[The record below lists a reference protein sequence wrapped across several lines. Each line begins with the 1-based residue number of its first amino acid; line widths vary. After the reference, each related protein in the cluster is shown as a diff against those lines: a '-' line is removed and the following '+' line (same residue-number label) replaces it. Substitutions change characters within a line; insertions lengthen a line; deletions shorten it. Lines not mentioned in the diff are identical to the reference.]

1 MIFRKYSKQIFNIK
15 MDNDKKQQ
23 SLSSQKSFKDLMTL
37 INPWVDKLKMPTFMT
52 ENLDFS
58 YYAQEVNYSD
68 YNRKC
73 LLIMLIVVLTESEPS
88 NIDYIKVKEE
98 MERIE
103 FFGDVK
109 ESKRSSASGPM
120 LCVSEDSNL
129 NDSEEMLSESSP
141 LS

>member
-1 MIFRKYSKQIFNIK
+1 
-15 MDNDKKQQ
+15 
-23 SLSSQKSFKDLMTL
+23 MTL

-103 FFGDVK
+103 FFGDSVINT
-109 ESKRSSASGPM
+109 A
-120 LCVSEDSNL
+120 VITNL
-129 NDSEEMLSESSP
+129 YFKF
-141 LS
+141 